1 MRNIS
6 WSPCLNTRLNLHIS
20 INCDKRAVRSVTVS
34 SDQLLSNCD
43 TLNLMTLDLLLVSK
57 NITTSLLYTG

>member
-1 MRNIS
+1 MWMWEII
-6 WSPCLNTRLNLHIS
+6 LFQFL
-20 INCDKRAVRSVTVS
+20 AVLKIFILLTVS

-57 NITTSLLYTG
+57 NITTSLPYTG